1 MEAAPAVFQ
10 AAWPVASSRFGV
22 ESASTSTRCAPR
34 CASNPRVLSTIAVG
48 VWAVRLPWSHSRRS
62 RPRRAQSED
71 TAPTPEAPEAR
82 EVPEAPEET
91 PTPEAPEAPVPTPEV
106 KGSAESDAE
115 FLAEFRKRVQAGY
128 VRPKKYERMMR

>member
-82 EVPEAPEET
+82 EVPE
-91 PTPEAPEAPVPTPEV
+91 V
-106 KGSAESDAE
+106 KGSAADAE

-128 VRPKKYERMMR
+128 VRPKKI